1 MADYSIKRFSAYS
14 NAELRGAL
22 RKFAASKN
30 AAHVSSRAFSEA
42 TGIAEATV
50 INHFGSWR
58 EFCAQAGLAPRYQ
71 RTVSHQILFENLE
84 RVWQQLGRQPRAK
97 EMKQPLS
104 YISISRYQKAF
115 NEPWYRLCLQFLSW
129 KSGAPVSEIEREAA
143 AAPSSTQKPRGSRRE
158 VTLSLRY
165 AILKR
170 DRFRCVKCGASPATN
185 PATQLH
191 VDHVIAWANRGETIL
206 QNLQSLCSDC
216 NLGKSNRHDG

>member
-14 NAELRGAL
+14 DAELLGSL
-22 RKFAASKN
+22 RKFAASRN

-50 INHFGSWR
+50 INHFGSWS

-104 YISISRYQKAF
+104 SISISRYQKEF
-115 NEPWYRLCLQFLSW
+115 NEPWYRVCLQFLSW
-129 KSGAPVSEIEREAA
+129 KSGAPVSEIECEAV
-143 AAPSSTQKPRGSRRE
+143 AAPSSPQTLRGSRRE

-165 AILKR
+165 TVLKR
-170 DRFRCVKCGASPATN
+170 DRFRCVKCGVSPATN
-185 PATQLH
+185 PTAQLH